1 MLKTILIRMK
11 NTKVFLAVIS
21 GIAMILMNLNI
32 IDIEMTTK
40 IEDITNIILSIGV
53 AIGIF
58 TSPDIG
64 NSDTDNN

>member
-1 MLKTILIRMK
+1 MLKTILLRMK
-11 NTKVFLAVIS
+11 HPKIFIAVIS
-21 GIAMILMNLNI
+21 GIAMILVNLGI
-32 IDIEMTTK
+32 IDMSIMPK
-40 IEDITNIILSIGV
+40 IEEITNIILSIGV

>member
-11 NTKVFLAVIS
+11 NPKVFVAVIS

-58 TSPDIG
+58 TSPDT
-64 NSDTDNN
+64 DTDNN

>member
-1 MLKTILIRMK
+1 MK
-11 NTKVFLAVIS
+11 NTKVFVAVIS

-58 TSPDIG
+58 TSPD
-64 NSDTDNN
+64 TDNN